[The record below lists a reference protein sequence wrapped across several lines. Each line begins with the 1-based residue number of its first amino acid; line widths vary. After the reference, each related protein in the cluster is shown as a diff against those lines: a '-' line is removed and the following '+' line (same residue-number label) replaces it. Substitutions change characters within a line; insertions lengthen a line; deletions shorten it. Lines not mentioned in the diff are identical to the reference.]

1 MENREAWIIL
11 NSISGIGPVRALQ
24 LLSVFGEPR
33 RVLAAS
39 EKELAQVSGIGE
51 VLAPA
56 VASWRQTVDLKG
68 ELDLAHRAGVCIVT
82 RDDPEYPERLR
93 DIHDPPL
100 CLYVRGDAPAVFG
113 RLRQSLAIVGS
124 RHTTTYG
131 VGMAQNLATAAA
143 LAGWVVVS
151 GLARGIDTVAHQAT
165 VAAKGCTIAVLGSGL
180 AHLYPQENTG
190 LARAIVEAGGALVSE
205 FPMRFPPD
213 RRAFPMRNRIISGLT
228 AGTLVVEA
236 GIQSGSLITAA
247 QALEQ
252 GRAVFAVP
260 GRVDSPQ
267 SRGCHALIKDG
278 AALVENFADILGEL
292 ETLPGLRPPHRLRP
306 SADGGSEDAAE
317 GGADSATPPPEEDF
331 GALTDLERRLVAL
344 VRREGE
350 CAIDTLIAGTGE
362 PAHRVLSALVA
373 LEMRRVLNQLP
384 GRRVTLRQPR
394 G

>member
-1 MENREAWIIL
+1 MDNREAWIVL
-11 NSISGIGPVRALQ
+11 NSISGIGPVRASQ
-24 LLSVFGEPR
+24 LLSIFGEPR
-33 RVLAAS
+33 RVLAAP

-56 VASWRQTVDLKG
+56 IAGWRKTVDLKG
-68 ELDLAHRAGVCIVT
+68 ELELAHRAGVCIIT

-131 VGMAQNLATAAA
+131 VGMAQNLASAAS

-151 GLARGIDTVAHQAT
+151 GLARGIDTVAHQAA
-165 VAAKGCTIAVLGSGL
+165 VATKGCTIAVLGSGL

-267 SRGCHALIKDG
+267 SRGCHALLKDG
-278 AALVENFADILGEL
+278 AALVENFADILAEL
-292 ETLPGLRPPHRLRP
+292 ETLPGLRPPRKLRLP
-306 SADGGSEDAAE
+306 AGAGGDAEADGAE
-317 GGADSATPPPEEDF
+317 SATPAPEEDF
-331 GALTDLERRLVAL
+331 GALTELERKLVGH
-344 VRREGE
+344 VRHEGE
-350 CAIDTLIAGTGE
+350 CAIDSLIAGIGE
-362 PAHRVLSALVA
+362 PAHKVLSALVA
-373 LEMRRVLNQLP
+373 LEMRRVLTQLP
-384 GRRVTLRQPR
+384 GKRVTLRAAR